1 MDYGNAK
8 TNLRKLLDMN
18 LLEHDQSIADSIR
31 NDNKSKKIKYYR
43 LSEYG
48 IYNLIS
54 SNRNMQF
61 DIAKPLLLNCKD
73 HILFGF
79 FLFPYIKEDTLSK
92 QEIDSLIFSEIFS
105 YLHDCCKHLEQ
116 MIFDINHT
124 GNQINGYLTRQLF
137 VWSNVPQI
145 DSDREN
151 LRDFLKRTFN
161 LDWLNNARI
170 EKPDDNCITASYEL
184 NTIMIRIDRD
194 LKNVTLSFRGR
205 KKSELV
211 ARELTDGQFV
221 ADVVLA
227 EPLQVKYAK
236 TFLISH
242 MGSIPRFILSL
253 ISHYNPAYLSPT
265 MEILGQD
272 ERFVQVL
279 KKTKHDFDRK
289 YRLIVEKR
297 KTRTKAHCSD
307 LLFSSF

>member
-1 MDYGNAK
+1 MTYPFSYHYECTYDELVRLSTFPNSRKKLTYQQSKILQLAAARRRISSLDLSRVFPYSKKPMDYGNAK

-54 SNRNMQF
+54 NNRNLQF

-79 FLFPYIKEDTLSK
+79 FLFPYIKEDTLSR

-137 VWSNVPQI
+137 VWANVPQI

-151 LRDFLKRTFN
+151 LRNFLKRTFN

-170 EKPDDNCITASYEL
+170 EKPDDNCITASYGL

-194 LKNVTLSFRGR
+194 LKRVTLSFRGR

-221 ADVVLA
+221 TDVVLA
-227 EPLQVKYAK
+227 EQLQV
-236 TFLISH
+236 TLTTL
-242 MGSIPRFILSL
+242 GSL
-253 ISHYNPAYLSPT
+253 I
-265 MEILGQD
+265 
-272 ERFVQVL
+272 
-279 KKTKHDFDRK
+279 
-289 YRLIVEKR
+289 
-297 KTRTKAHCSD
+297 
-307 LLFSSF
+307 